1 MSGLE
6 LTGGAEDSL
15 GDEEIERRIPF
26 NDIFIHGLI
35 RDSKGRKMSKSLG
48 NSPDPLD
55 LIEKFGAD
63 GLRFGI
69 INIAPS
75 GSDILFSEDRIEIG
89 RNFCTKLWNACRF
102 RQMSGDLFGNA
113 LSG

>member
-1 MSGLE
+1 
-6 LTGGAEDSL
+6 
-15 GDEEIERRIPF
+15 
-26 NDIFIHGLI
+26 
-35 RDSKGRKMSKSLG
+35 MSKSLG

-55 LIEKFGAD
+55 LITKFGAD

-75 GSDILFSEDRIEIG
+75 GSDILFAEERIEIG

-102 RQMSGDLFGNA
+102 RQMAGGRCRGTKLGSDHRSTGRIAAGGIRKLDSISVVADDGGD
-113 LSG
+113 